1 MTTTNLLDGS
11 YPVTQT
17 IESGKALA
25 KFLGMKEELP
35 ETIALNGARLTL
47 NSKKDAYYY
56 TTLQSCTCMA
66 GQNHK
71 ICRHRRDLC
80 EAIREAQKAAEPMPT
95 KSLLEEMEEQGY
107 EMSFTPGDEVEPED
121 PSKAAK
127 IEAAKVKVE
136 ESRQQARD
144 YQARQ
149 RALKA
154 QRLSSTGEGESFIQR
169 GGFRPTMPSE
179 A

>member
-1 MTTTNLLDGS
+1 MSERNLLEGLS
-11 YPVTQT
+11 PVTQ
-17 IESGKALA
+17 SLDAGKALA
-25 KFLGMKEELP
+25 KFLGLSEELP
-35 ETIALNGARLTL
+35 ESIALANGARLTL
-47 NSKKDAYYY
+47 GSKKDAYYY

-66 GQNHK
+66 GQNHR
-71 ICRHRRDLC
+71 ICWHRRDLC
-80 EAIREAQKAAEPMPT
+80 EAAREAQKAAETMPT

-107 EMSFTPGDEVEPED
+107 EMSFTPGDEPEEN
-121 PSKAAK
+121 PRTAK
-127 IEAAKVKVE
+127 IEAAKVKVA

-154 QRLSSTGEGESFIQR
+154 QRLSSPDEGESLIHM
-169 GGFRPTMPSE
+169 GGFRPAMPEE

>member
-1 MTTTNLLDGS
+1 MSDRNLLEGLS
-11 YPVTQT
+11 PVTQT
-17 IESGKALA
+17 VESVKALA
-25 KFLGMKEELP
+25 KFLGMEEELP
-35 ETIALNGARLTL
+35 ETIALMNSARLTL
-47 NSKKDAYYY
+47 SSKKDCYYY
-56 TTLQSCTCMA
+56 TSDKGCTCKA

-71 ICRHRRDLC
+71 ICWHRRDLC
-80 EAIREAQKAAEPMPT
+80 EAAREAQKAAETMPT

-107 EMSFTPGDEVEPED
+107 EMSFTPGDEPEEN
-121 PSKAAK
+121 PRTAK
-127 IEAAKVKVE
+127 IEAAKVKVA

-154 QRLSSTGEGESFIQR
+154 QRLSSPGEGESLIHK
-169 GGFRPTMPSE
+169 GGFKPCLPEE